1 MTPTYTITS
10 LRPSNQSRINR
21 LLKADKTYDLWVD
34 KQAEAEGNDDTKAA
48 AAAERKCEAW
58 FDRLEEAEGEL
69 PKDELKHFRA
79 EQIKIQGY

>member
-48 AAAERKCEAW
+48 AAAERKCEHW
-58 FDRLEEAEGEL
+58 FEKMEEAEAEL
-69 PKDELKHFRA
+69 PKDELTNFRA
-79 EQIKIQGY
+79 KQIKIQGY